1 MKKITILFLI
11 FLCLSFNIIGLAP
24 PALFSDT
31 FKEGV
36 YTPADFNISPSNIY
50 SITNI
55 SQTSNMHLLIFNEN
69 EFTVQNELL
78 RPGSTTKDTVPI
90 LPGYVVAV
98 VGNGEVTIVP
108 KIP

>member
-36 YTPADFNISPSNIY
+36 YTSADFNVSPSNIY

-55 SQTSNMHLLIFNEN
+55 SETSNMHVFIFNEN
-69 EFTVQNELL
+69 ELTVQNERLL
-78 RPGSTTKDTVPI
+78 PGSPKSDRSH
-90 LPGYVVAV
+90 VVL
-98 VGNGEVTIVP
+98 
-108 KIP
+108 